1 MTEPTIAQLPT
12 GIVGLVLLA
21 AVLHAAW
28 NALVKI
34 GGDRLIVLASVNA
47 VAAIAGL
54 LMIPLA
60 PAPNP
65 ESWPYLALSVAFHS
79 AYYFFLLKAYHS
91 GDFSHVYPLARGSAP
106 LLVLLGS
113 AWIVGEYLPPMA
125 MAGIGIASIG
135 IASLSFDG
143 GPPWRRDPRPL
154 LYAVATG
161 VSIASYTVVDGI
173 GVRHS
178 GSPFGYI
185 GWLFAIDGL
194 PIVLLALHFRR
205 GLIPSYLRNEWRH
218 CIGAGIASIGAYGL
232 VIYAMNS
239 GAIAAVSALR
249 ETSVIIA
256 AAIGT
261 YVLGERFG
269 RRRIVL
275 AAIVAAGIVLMH
287 SAL

>member
-1 MTEPTIAQLPT
+1 MTETTAALLPT
-12 GIVGLVLLA
+12 GVIGLVLLA
-21 AVLHAAW
+21 AILHATW

-60 PAPNP
+60 AAPNP

-79 AYYFFLLKAYHS
+79 AYYFFLLKAYES

-106 LLVLLGS
+106 LMVLLGS
-113 AWIVGEYLPPMA
+113 AWFAGEYLPPIA
-125 MAGIGIASIG
+125 IAGIGIASIG
-135 IASLSFDG
+135 IASLAFDG

-154 LYAVATG
+154 LFAVATG
-161 VSIASYTVVDGI
+161 VSIASYTVVDGV

-178 GSPFGYI
+178 DSPFGYI

-194 PIVLLALHFRR
+194 PITLVALHLRR
-205 GLIPSYLRNEWRH
+205 RLIRSYLHNEWRH

-261 YVLGERFG
+261 FALGERFG
-269 RRRIVL
+269 RRRIIL
-275 AAIVAAGIVLMH
+275 ATIVTTGILLMH